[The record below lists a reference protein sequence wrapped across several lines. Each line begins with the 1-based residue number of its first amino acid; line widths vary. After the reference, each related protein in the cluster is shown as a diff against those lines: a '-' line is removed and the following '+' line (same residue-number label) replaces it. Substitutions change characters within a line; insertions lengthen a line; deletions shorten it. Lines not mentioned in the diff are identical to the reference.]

1 MSTPTTQPGL
11 DPSSEPTSD
20 PTSGAVSSG
29 TASSPATEVQAR
41 TSDLRVR
48 ALEPL
53 PAPRRILDEMPL
65 GTQRGDLV
73 ATSRREVR
81 DVLTGEDDRLL
92 AIVGP
97 CSVHDPA
104 AALEYAQRLSV
115 VARELADDLV
125 VVMRVYFEKPRTTVG
140 WKGLINDPHLDGSH
154 DVHHGLRLAREVLLG
169 VLDAGVPAACEFL
182 EPTSPQYIAD
192 AVTWGAIGARNA
204 ESQVHRQLA
213 SGLSMPVGFK
223 NATDGDVQIA
233 VDGCITAASEHTF
246 FGADAEGRAA
256 AVETAGNPDCHVI
269 LRGGRGGP
277 NYGAA
282 DVAAAL
288 DVARASG
295 LGGAVG
301 TGVVVDASHGNSGKD
316 HVRQAEVVR
325 EIAERLAT
333 GESGITGLMLES
345 FLEAGAQKPGPLD
358 TLTYGRSVTD
368 KCMDWNTTQTLLG
381 VLAKAV
387 RERRAAS

>member
-1 MSTPTTQPGL
+1 MSPTTTP
-11 DPSSEPTSD
+11 E
-20 PTSGAVSSG
+20 AHA
-29 TASSPATEVQAR
+29 TARPRDTDLMAE

-48 ALEPL
+48 ALDPL
-53 PAPRRILDEMPL
+53 PAPRTMRANLPL
-65 GTQRGDLV
+65 GTARSDLV
-73 ATSRREVR
+73 TTSRREVR
-81 DVLTGEDDRLL
+81 DVLRGEDDRLVV
-92 AIVGP
+92 IVGP

-104 AALEYAQRLSV
+104 AALDYARRLAPL
-115 VARELADDLV
+115 ARELSEELV

-140 WKGLINDPHLDGSH
+140 WKGLINDPHLDGTH

-233 VDGCITAASEHTF
+233 VDGCITAANEHTF

-277 NYGAA
+277 NYGAD

-288 DVARASG
+288 GVARTSG
-295 LGGAVG
+295 LGGAVEH
-301 TGVVVDASHGNSGKD
+301 GVIVDASHGNSGKD

-325 EIAERLAT
+325 EIAARLAE
-333 GESGITGLMLES
+333 GEQGISGLMLES
-345 FLEAGAQKPGPLD
+345 FIEAGAQKPGPLD
-358 TLTYGRSVTD
+358 SLVYGRSVTD
-368 KCMDWNTTQTLLG
+368 KCMDWGTTAELLE
-381 VLAKAV
+381 VLAAAV
-387 RERRAAS
+387 RSRRDA

>member
-1 MSTPTTQPGL
+1 MSITPAEPGTEAIDL
-11 DPSSEPTSD
+11 
-20 PTSGAVSSG
+20 G
-29 TASSPATEVQAR
+29 TR
-41 TSDLRVR
+41 TSDLRIR
-48 ALEPL
+48 ALAPL
-53 PAPRRILDEMPL
+53 PAPNALLAAMPL
-65 GTQRGDLV
+65 GTARSDLV
-73 ATSRREVR
+73 TTSRREVR

-92 AIVGP
+92 TIVGP
-97 CSVHDPA
+97 CSVHDPV
-104 AALEYAQRLSV
+104 AALDYASRL
-115 VARELADDLV
+115 ATIRRELSDDLV

-154 DVHHGLRLAREVLLG
+154 DVTRGLSLAREVLLG
-169 VLDAGVPAACEFL
+169 VLDAGVPAAAEFL

-246 FGADAEGRAA
+246 FGMDSLGRAA

-269 LRGGRGGP
+269 LRGGRSGP
-277 NYGAA
+277 NCGAD

-288 DVARASG
+288 AVARTSG
-295 LGGAVG
+295 LGGVAEHG
-301 TGVVVDASHGNSGKD
+301 LVVDASHGNSGKS

-325 EIAERLAT
+325 EISARLAE
-333 GESGITGLMLES
+333 GEEGITGLMMES
-345 FLEAGAQKPGPLD
+345 FLVAGAQKPGPSGLV
-358 TLTYGRSVTD
+358 YGQSVTD
-368 KCMDWNTTQTLLG
+368 ACIDWDTTADLLRE
-381 VLAKAV
+381 LAGAV
-387 RERRAAS
+387 RTRRAL

>member
-1 MSTPTTQPGL
+1 MSPTT
-11 DPSSEPTSD
+11 
-20 PTSGAVSSG
+20 
-29 TASSPATEVQAR
+29 SPAAR
-41 TSDLRVR
+41 ATATTDDTDLMAETSDLRVR
-48 ALEPL
+48 ALDPL
-53 PAPRRILDEMPL
+53 PAPRAMRTELPL
-65 GTQRGDLV
+65 GTRRSDLV
-73 ATSRREVR
+73 TTSRREVR
-81 DVLTGEDDRLL
+81 DVLTGEDDRLVV
-92 AIVGP
+92 IVGP

-104 AALEYAQRLSV
+104 AALDYARRLAP
-115 VARELADDLV
+115 VARDLSDDLV

-246 FGADAEGRAA
+246 FGADSEGRAA

-277 NYGAA
+277 NYGTD

-288 DVARASG
+288 AVARTSG
-295 LGGAVG
+295 LGGAVE
-301 TGVVVDASHGNSGKD
+301 TGVIVDASHGNSGKD

-325 EIAERLAT
+325 EVASRLAE
-333 GESGITGLMLES
+333 GEQGITGLMLES
-345 FLEAGAQKPGPLD
+345 FIEAGAQKPGPLD
-358 TLTYGRSVTD
+358 SLVYGQSVTD
-368 KCMDWNTTQTLLG
+368 KCMDWGTTAELLE
-381 VLAKAV
+381 VLAAAV
-387 RERRAAS
+387 RSRRDA

>member
-1 MSTPTTQPGL
+1 MNTPTTQPSL
-11 DPSSEPTSD
+11 DPSSE
-20 PTSGAVSSG
+20 SSAG
-29 TASSPATEVQAR
+29 TASDTASAPTTELQAR

-48 ALEPL
+48 HLDPL
-53 PAPRRILDEMPL
+53 PAPRDVLDEMPL

-104 AALEYAQRLSV
+104 AALEYAGRLAGA
-115 VARELADDLV
+115 ARELADDLV

-154 DVHHGLRLAREVLLG
+154 DVHHGLRLARQVLLG

-223 NATDGDVQIA
+223 NATDGDIQIA

-246 FGADAEGRAA
+246 FGADSAGRAA

-277 NYGAA
+277 NYHAA

-288 DVARASG
+288 DVARTSG
-295 LGGAVG
+295 LGGAVEA
-301 TGVVVDASHGNSGKD
+301 GVIVDASHGNSGKD
-316 HVRQAEVVR
+316 HIRQAEVVT
-325 EIAERLAT
+325 EIAARLAA
-333 GESGITGLMLES
+333 GEPGITGLMLES

-368 KCMDWNTTQTLLG
+368 KCMDWNTTERLLDT
-381 VLAKAV
+381 LAKAV
-387 RERRAAS
+387 RERRS

>member
-1 MSTPTTQPGL
+1 MA
-11 DPSSEPTSD
+11 E
-20 PTSGAVSSG
+20 
-29 TASSPATEVQAR
+29 

-48 ALEPL
+48 ALDPL
-53 PAPRRILDEMPL
+53 PAPREMRTRLPL
-65 GTQRGDLV
+65 GTTRSDLV
-73 ATSRREVR
+73 TTSRREVR
-81 DVLTGEDDRLL
+81 DVLRGEDDRLVV
-92 AIVGP
+92 IVGP

-104 AALEYAQRLSV
+104 AALDYARRLAPL
-115 VARELADDLV
+115 ARELAEDLV

-154 DVHHGLRLAREVLLG
+154 DVHHGLHLAREVLLG

-288 DVARASG
+288 DVARTSG
-295 LGGAVG
+295 LGGPVEAG
-301 TGVVVDASHGNSGKD
+301 LVVDASHGNSGKD

-325 EIAERLAT
+325 EIAARLAE
-333 GESGITGLMLES
+333 GEQGITGLMLES
-345 FLEAGAQKPGPLD
+345 FLEAGAQKPAPLD
-358 TLTYGRSVTD
+358 QLVYGQSVTD
-368 KCMDWNTTQTLLG
+368 KCMDWGTTAELLA
-381 VLAKAV
+381 VLAAAV
-387 RERRAAS
+387 RTRREA